1 MGKLHRIFL
10 PVDGYDEIS
19 WPLALQCA
27 EQINCAHSP
36 AVRDVILLL
45 HQQSILDHS
54 TLAGFL
60 GSPHAKALRAG
71 KSLGLPSGAT
81 LRLETKKTISH
92 LARPT
97 TIIAFYAD
105 DTILEM
111 VDGLKNVAGVVVVED
126 LKGSAN
132 QWKAR
137 WSPVVPGEAA
147 KPPVELIEDSVIVEA
162 LKSLSMLINK
172 GNGLLISR
180 DQDWAKDVLR
190 ILRAKGHTADPH
202 ALKSW
207 AIKNGWTPGAAGD
220 LAKLAKKTF
229 DTKTKPSLANI
240 ANANERYDRWCGKT
254 PK

>member
-1 MGKLHRIFL
+1 MATIHRIFL

-27 EQINCAHSP
+27 EQINGAHSP
-36 AVRDVILLL
+36 AIRDVVLLL

-60 GSPHAKALRAG
+60 GISHAKALRAG

-81 LRLETKKTISH
+81 LRLETKKTIRH
-92 LARPT
+92 FGRPT

-105 DTILEM
+105 DAILEI
-111 VDGLKNVAGVVVVED
+111 VDGLKKVAGVVAVED
-126 LKGSAN
+126 LKGSAAE
-132 QWKAR
+132 WKAR
-137 WSPVVPGEAA
+137 WSPTVPGEAA
-147 KPPVELIEDSVIVEA
+147 KPPVELIGDLVIVEA

-190 ILRAKGHTADPH
+190 ILRAKGHTADPN

-229 DTKTKPSLANI
+229 DMKTKPSLANI